1 MRHVKNTIMSK
12 SNDFRKLHA
21 GNKPFIIGNVWNAKS
36 ARIAEK
42 AGYKALGI
50 SGHAIAENLGYGD
63 GEEMSFEELTFIVKR
78 VIQSVSIPVSVDIDG
93 GYGRDSR
100 TVNQNIEKLLQM
112 GAAGINIEDSVMK
125 DGKRQLVDPTRFAK
139 IIRGIRTFLSE
150 RDAAFFVN
158 LRVDTYITKQ
168 EQPLDETLK
177 RIKKY
182 EDAGAD
188 GVFVPFLTDQEE
200 IRKVVQSTSLPLN
213 VYLRPNFPA
222 FEVLAEMG
230 VKRISYGTAV
240 YLQSYAKAEELFQ
253 VLLNDKRFERL
264 FA

>member
-1 MRHVKNTIMSK
+1 MSK

-21 GNKPFIIGNVWNAKS
+21 GNKPSIIGNVWNAKS
-36 ARIAEK
+36 ARIAAK

-158 LRVDTYITKQ
+158 VRVDTYITKQ

-222 FEVLAEMG
+222 FDVLAEMG